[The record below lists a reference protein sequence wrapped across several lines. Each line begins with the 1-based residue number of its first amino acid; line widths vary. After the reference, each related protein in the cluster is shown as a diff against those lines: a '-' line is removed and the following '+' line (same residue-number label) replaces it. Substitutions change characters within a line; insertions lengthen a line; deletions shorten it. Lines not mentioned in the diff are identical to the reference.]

1 MQKHFRVYWLKNKIS
16 KVDIQETE
24 MSSITNPKKQQKKQ
38 EEMSKEGREREQR
51 RQEIDLIFDQMSQEM
66 STLVCCLWVSSDESK
81 ENPTV
86 APTAETRIRIVL
98 SAASMLKKS
107 YEHRRKFDILGDK
120 NNYRRHLNCI
130 QGYLDSPVTWI
141 RGYSFWYGMEN
152 HDEEGN
158 VIG

>member
-1 MQKHFRVYWLKNKIS
+1 
-16 KVDIQETE
+16 
-24 MSSITNPKKQQKKQ
+24 MSTTTPKKKQ
-38 EEMSKEGREREQR
+38 EMSKEGKEREREQR
-51 RQEIDLIFDQMSQEM
+51 RKEIDLIFDQINQEM

-81 ENPTV
+81 KNPTV

-98 SAASMLKKS
+98 NAASMLKTS
-107 YEHRRKFDILGDK
+107 YEHRREFDILGDK

-141 RGYSFWYGMEN
+141 HGYSFWYGMEN